1 MSLMST
7 PDPTTVSSPE
17 GPAGPTIT
25 VNTKHLKRKGVYVF
39 TKRGIYWG
47 LTPDEVQ
54 EMHNLTGE
62 LLAAQETE

>member
-1 MSLMST
+1 MSE
-7 PDPTTVSSPE
+7 DA
-17 GPAGPTIT
+17 PATIT
-25 VNTKHLKRKGVYVF
+25 VNHKHLKRKGVYVF

-62 LLAAQETE
+62 LLAAQEKE

>member
-1 MSLMST
+1 MS
-7 PDPTTVSSPE
+7 E
-17 GPAGPTIT
+17 EAPATIR
-25 VNTKHLKRKGVYVF
+25 VNHKHLKRKGLYVF

-62 LLAAQETE
+62 LLAEAAQEKE